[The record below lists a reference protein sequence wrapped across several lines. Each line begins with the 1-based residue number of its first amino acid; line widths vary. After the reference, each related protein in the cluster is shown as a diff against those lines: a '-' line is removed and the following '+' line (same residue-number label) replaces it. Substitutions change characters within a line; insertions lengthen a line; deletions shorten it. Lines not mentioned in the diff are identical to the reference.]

1 MVADESVLT
10 ELYQAQ
16 RAAYGEES
24 ASNMT
29 WYAYL
34 DLDCSDEETERLSED
49 YWEGDTTTYGGGHW
63 ETMSWSSSA
72 RGRWDFYGL
81 AGGFLFLGLF
91 LGFIFLMATVLII
104 YYKQISEGYEDKR
117 RFEIMQKVG
126 LSREEVRSAIR
137 SQVLMV
143 FFLPIVV
150 AAIHIAFDFNMVEKL
165 LTLFYL
171 HNTALTALCTL
182 GTLLVF
188 FLVYG
193 VVYLLT
199 ARTYYKIV
207 ER

>member
-1 MVADESVLT
+1 
-10 ELYQAQ
+10 
-16 RAAYGEES
+16 
-24 ASNMT
+24 
-29 WYAYL
+29 
-34 DLDCSDEETERLSED
+34 
-49 YWEGDTTTYGGGHW
+49 
-63 ETMSWSSSA
+63 MSWTASGQ
-72 RGRWDFYGL
+72 GRANLYGL

-126 LSREEVRSAIR
+126 LSREEVRAAIR
-137 SQVLMV
+137 GQVLMV
-143 FFLPIVV
+143 FFLPILV
-150 AAIHIAFDFNMVEKL
+150 AAVHITFDFNMVEKL

-171 HNTALTALCTL
+171 HDTLCTL